1 MHRLQRVTVMN
12 HTLFILDVT
21 MLFAS
26 CVLDI
31 HQCCVIFVYGFVSCQ

>member
-1 MHRLQRVTVMN
+1 MHRLQRVTVIN
-12 HTLFILDVT
+12 HTLSILDVM

-26 CVLDI
+26 RVFDI